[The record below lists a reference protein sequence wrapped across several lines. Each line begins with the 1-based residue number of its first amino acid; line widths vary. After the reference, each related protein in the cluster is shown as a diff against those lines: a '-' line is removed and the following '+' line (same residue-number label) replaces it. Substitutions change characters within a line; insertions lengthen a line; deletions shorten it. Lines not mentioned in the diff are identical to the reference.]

1 MRRLLSVVFLI
12 TVSIVL
18 SYQPAHAY
26 LDPATGS
33 YILQL
38 VLAGLLGAALAVKI
52 FWRNLRSFF
61 SNLFSKGRDVEPDK
75 E

>member
-1 MRRLLSVVFLI
+1 MRRLLSVFLL
-12 TVSIVL
+12 TGLLIVL

-61 SNLFSKGRDVEPDK
+61 GKLFSKGRDVGPDK

>member
-1 MRRLLSVVFLI
+1 MRRLLSVFPLMVLL
-12 TVSIVL
+12 IVL
-18 SYQPAHAY
+18 SYQPAYAY

-52 FWRNLRSFF
+52 FWGNLKSFF
-61 SNLFSKGRDVEPDK
+61 GKLFSKGRDVEADK

>member
-1 MRRLLSVVFLI
+1 MRRLLSVFPLMVLL
-12 TVSIVL
+12 IVL
-18 SYQPAHAY
+18 SYQPAYAY

-52 FWRNLRSFF
+52 FWGNLKSQTGQ
-61 SNLFSKGRDVEPDK
+61 SGPMGGSYGVKS
-75 E
+75 